1 MTAEELSKI
10 IAESINSE
18 KLFKLKNEKSGVVKD
33 VISVI
38 LKLCT
43 KNYVGAGESAIQT
56 IKDIID
62 YKESEFF
69 RKYYVFLYEL
79 ATTTQEQRHQFA
91 EEIQEKAEDF
101 SGNVIMNIVDRM
113 DNIHKES
120 VLAKLSI
127 ARMYGWITIEDFF
140 RLSSMLER
148 IPYVDLAYLAKYK
161 NDFYDESGDTELL
174 YSSGALVQT
183 VIDPNEGNKYRL
195 SVLGQKL
202 LLFGFGVNIEV
213 NNPPGTI
220 IQVDSLNRVEV
231 NRMIEEDR
239 KKHQPRFEGSTLVF
253 D

>member
-1 MTAEELSKI
+1 MS
-10 IAESINSE
+10 
-18 KLFKLKNEKSGVVKD
+18 
-33 VISVI
+33 
-38 LKLCT
+38 
-43 KNYVGAGESAIQT
+43 
-56 IKDIID
+56 
-62 YKESEFF
+62 FF
-69 RKYYVFLYEL
+69 RKYYLFLCGL
-79 ATTTQEQRHQFA
+79 ADTTQEQRHQFA

-202 LLFGFGVNIEV
+202 LIFGFGVNIAMQ
-213 NNPPGTI
+213 NTPGTVL
-220 IQVDSLNRVEV
+220 QVDSMKWEDVKRI
-231 NRMIEEDR
+231 IEEDR
-239 KKHQPRFEGSTLVF
+239 KKHQPRIEGSTLVF